1 MGCPPWVWVGEDT
14 EGVGASADVAV
25 KALARGVVANLG
37 PYPGREGRERE
48 DVCPGLIEVITHGG
62 ELVVDVVH
70 EPVGLA
76 RQVLL
81 AVRLEGGARR
91 AGWRWLRCRG
101 RWQGRWVRGRPTGGW
116 REACWAWPGFETTR
130 RAKLAARAAS
140 GRAGLAPRGGL
151 AAGAVR
157 RSGGGAA
164 RRSGGGRRRGS

>member
-1 MGCPPWVWVGEDT
+1 MWVGEDT

-76 RQVLL
+76 RQLLL
-81 AVRLEGGARR
+81 AVRLEGGARP
-91 AGWRWLRCRG
+91 AGWRWLRCRWAEAG
-101 RWQGRWVRGRPTGGW
+101 PGVADRPTGGW
-116 REACWAWPGFETTR
+116 CEACWVE
-130 RAKLAARAAS
+130 LAAVPVGG
-140 GRAGLAPRGGL
+140 GRAGG
-151 AAGAVR
+151 
-157 RSGGGAA
+157 
-164 RRSGGGRRRGS
+164 

>member
-1 MGCPPWVWVGEDT
+1 MWVGEDT
-14 EGVGASADVAV
+14 EGVGASADFAV

-81 AVRLEGGARR
+81 AVRLEGGARP
-91 AGWRWLRCRG
+91 AG
-101 RWQGRWVRGRPTGGW
+101 
-116 REACWAWPGFETTR
+116 
-130 RAKLAARAAS
+130 
-140 GRAGLAPRGGL
+140 
-151 AAGAVR
+151 
-157 RSGGGAA
+157 
-164 RRSGGGRRRGS
+164 